1 MHGNLIVTWKL
12 PNILTGLSSTAV
24 RSGEASTS
32 PLERRGRNKSIMGG
46 QETASQLGSFWLTH
60 VTKYMVDAT
69 I

>member
-24 RSGEASTS
+24 CSGEA
-32 PLERRGRNKSIMGG
+32 LEGRGRNKSIMGD
-46 QETASQLGSFWLTH
+46 QDTASQLGSFWLTH